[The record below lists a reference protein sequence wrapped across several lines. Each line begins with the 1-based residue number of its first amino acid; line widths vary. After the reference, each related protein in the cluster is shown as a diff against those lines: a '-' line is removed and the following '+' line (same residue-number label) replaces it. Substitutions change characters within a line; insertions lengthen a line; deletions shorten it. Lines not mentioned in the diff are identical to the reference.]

1 MKHVK
6 EVLLNKSSYELSK
19 NTKLKK
25 KKLSKRNNND
35 DNKK

>member
-19 NTKLKK
+19 NTKFKK
-25 KKLSKRNNND
+25 KKIKQ
-35 DNKK
+35 KK